1 MRSGIQFLWPHLRHY
16 RRAYALGFG
25 ALAAKDILGAA
36 LPLTLRAAV
45 DALTADRSLRL
56 LFEFCGLL
64 VGISVA
70 KGIFQYWMRVILIGI
85 SRDIEYDL
93 RNDLFARLVT
103 LDAGFYGRM
112 RTGDILARATN
123 DMNAVRMMLG
133 PGVMY
138 WFETS
143 ITLVLS
149 VSVML
154 WVDWPLTLVALI
166 PAPFVSIAVLVFGRR
181 IHDRFEAI
189 QTMFSDISSRVQE
202 NLSGVRVVRA
212 YVQEKSELEH
222 FETLNQAYIG
232 ENLRLAKISGL
243 FNPLLTTLVGFSF
256 LLVLWFGGVRLAA
269 HKISLGSF
277 VMFNTYMGTLVWP
290 LIAMGWVANLMERGR
305 ASLGRVRGLL
315 EERPKIASPAKPRPI
330 PVPLR
335 GEIEFRDASVHY
347 GGRAALENVTIRIQA
362 GMTVAIVGHTGS
374 GKSTLAHLV
383 PRLLDPTRGTVT
395 LDGID
400 LREFSPEELRRQIGY
415 VPQETFLF
423 SATLAGNIAFGV
435 KEATEAQIRRAAE
448 IAGLGPDIDG
458 FPAGLGTIVGERG
471 ITLSGGQKQRA
482 AIARAVLRDPRIL
495 ILDDALASVDTAT
508 EERILNELSSVM
520 HGRTTILISHR
531 VSTIRNADRIFV
543 IEHGEMVA
551 EGSHAELLE
560 RGGYYADL
568 YEKQLL
574 EEELEAI

>member
-1 MRSGIQFLWPHLRHY
+1 MKGAIQYLWPHLRRY
-16 RRAYALGFG
+16 RRQYAFGFG

-45 DALTADRSLRL
+45 DSLALDRPLRL
-56 LFEFCGLL
+56 LLAFCGLL
-64 VGISVA
+64 AGISIA

-93 RNDLFARLVT
+93 RNDLFSRLVT
-103 LDAGFYGRM
+103 LDAGFYGRV

-143 ITLVLS
+143 LTLVLS

-154 WVDWPLTLVALI
+154 WVDWRLTLVALI
-166 PAPFVSIAVLVFGRR
+166 PAPFVSLAVLVFGRR

-212 YVQEKSELEH
+212 YVQERSELGH
-222 FETLNQAYIG
+222 FEKLNQGYIG

-243 FNPLLTTLVGFSF
+243 FNPLLTMLVGFSF
-256 LLVLWFGGVRLAA
+256 LLVLWFGGIELSA

-277 VMFNTYMGTLVWP
+277 VMFNTYMGILVWP

-315 EERPKIASPAKPRPI
+315 EERPKITAPERPRPI
-330 PVPLR
+330 PSPLR
-335 GEIEFRDASVHY
+335 GEIDFRGVSVHY
-347 GGRAALENVTIRIQA
+347 GDRPALKNVNMRIPA

-383 PRLLDPTRGTVT
+383 PRLIDPSSGEVT

-400 LREFSPEELRRQIGY
+400 LREFSPEEVRRQIGY

-423 SATLAGNIAFGV
+423 SATLAENIAFGV
-435 KEATEAQIRRAAE
+435 KDPSEAQIRRAAA
-448 IAGLGPDIDG
+448 IAGLAPDLEG
-458 FPAGLGTIVGERG
+458 FPDGLKTVVGERG
-471 ITLSGGQKQRA
+471 ITLSGGQKQRT
-482 AIARAVLRDPRIL
+482 AIARAVLRNPRIL

-508 EERILNELSSVM
+508 EERILSELASVM
-520 HGRTTILISHR
+520 RGRTTILISHR

-543 IEHGEMVA
+543 IEHGKLVA
-551 EGSHAELLE
+551 EGSHAKLLE
-560 RGGYYADL
+560 SGGYYADL

-574 EEELEAI
+574 EEALEAI

>member
-1 MRSGIQFLWPHLRHY
+1 MRGAIRFLWPHLRRY
-16 RRAYALGFG
+16 RRQYALGFG

-45 DALTADRSLRL
+45 DSLTADRSLRL
-56 LFEFCGLL
+56 LFEFCALL
-64 VGISVA
+64 VGISIA

-103 LDAGFYGRM
+103 LDAGFYSRM

-143 ITLVLS
+143 LTLVLS
-149 VSVML
+149 IGVML

-166 PAPFVSIAVLVFGRR
+166 PAPFVSLAVLVFGRK
-181 IHDRFEAI
+181 IHDRFEVI

-212 YVQEKSELEH
+212 YVQERAELAH
-222 FETLNQAYIG
+222 FETLNQGYIG

-269 HKISLGSF
+269 HKISFGSF

-315 EERPKIASPAKPRPI
+315 EERPGIAAPKQPRAIPSP
-330 PVPLR
+330 VR
-335 GEIEFRDASVHY
+335 GEIEFRDASVRY
-347 GGRAALENVTIRIQA
+347 GERAALENVSMRIPA

-383 PRLLDPTRGTVT
+383 PRLLDPSSGAVT

-400 LREFSPEELRRQIGY
+400 VREFSPEELRRLIGY

-423 SATLAGNIAFGV
+423 SATLGENIAFGV
-435 KEATEAQIRRAAE
+435 KNAPESEIRRAAE
-448 IAGLGPDIDG
+448 IAGLGPDKIG
-458 FPAGLGTIVGERG
+458 
-471 ITLSGGQKQRA
+471 RA
-482 AIARAVLRDPRIL
+482 HV
-495 ILDDALASVDTAT
+495 
-508 EERILNELSSVM
+508 
-520 HGRTTILISHR
+520 
-531 VSTIRNADRIFV
+531 
-543 IEHGEMVA
+543 
-551 EGSHAELLE
+551 
-560 RGGYYADL
+560 
-568 YEKQLL
+568 
-574 EEELEAI
+574 